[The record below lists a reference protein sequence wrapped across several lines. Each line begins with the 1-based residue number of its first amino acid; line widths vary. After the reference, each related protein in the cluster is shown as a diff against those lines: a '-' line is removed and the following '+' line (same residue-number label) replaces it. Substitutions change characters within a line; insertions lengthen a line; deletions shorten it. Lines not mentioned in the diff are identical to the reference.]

1 MHVNVVL
8 LNNFILI
15 CTCIVIKM
23 FIKFI
28 KFLMPMHIRK
38 YLSWIEHLNI
48 FQEAMIFYRSL
59 LLTTITIIYR
69 IRVNFCCM

>member
-15 CTCIVIKM
+15 CTYMLVIKM
-23 FIKFI
+23 FIKF
-28 KFLMPMHIRK
+28 LMPTHIRK

-48 FQEAMIFYRSL
+48 FQEAMIFY
-59 LLTTITIIYR
+59 
-69 IRVNFCCM
+69 